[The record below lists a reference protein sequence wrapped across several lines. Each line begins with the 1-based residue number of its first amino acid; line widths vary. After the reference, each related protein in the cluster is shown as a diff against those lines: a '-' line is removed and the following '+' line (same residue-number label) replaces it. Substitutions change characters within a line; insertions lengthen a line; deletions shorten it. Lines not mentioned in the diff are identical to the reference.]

1 VAGLG
6 GICLAPLRALQRAQ
20 GQLFAGV
27 PVCLGTGIALWFALG
42 FEPGP
47 LFYAGVALV
56 VLVALLAWRFGP
68 ELTQP
73 LAVALVCL
81 ALGLLAAGGRA
92 HQVSA
97 PMLDFRFYG
106 AVQGRIVDIDRAQ
119 SDALRLTLDRVVLED
134 VAPARTPERV
144 RISVQDE
151 GFSAG
156 PGQVILLTAFL
167 SAPDGPA
174 EPGGFDFRRM
184 AYFRQL
190 GAVGYSRT
198 PVLLWQAPEPGSQRI
213 DRLRSWLAA
222 EMMAA
227 VPGQAGAFAAG
238 AMTGDRS
245 GISKDTVQAL
255 RDSNLAHL
263 LAISGMNM
271 AFLTGFVF
279 MLVRYG
285 LALLPVL
292 ALRIHAKKVA
302 AVVALAVA
310 WFYLLLSGANVAT
323 ERAFLMVCVILGA
336 VLLDRR
342 ALSLRSVA
350 ISAVLLLLAQPESLG
365 EPGFQLSFAA
375 TVVLIAGFG
384 ALDRAILREKLPR
397 WMMPVFLMVLTSLL
411 AGLATAPYAAATF
424 NRFTDYGLLANV
436 LTAPAMSVLMA
447 GGAMAALLAPLGL
460 ALPALWVMELASRW
474 ILFVAHWVAGLDG
487 AVTAIAQPQ
496 AWVIPVITLAGIWA
510 VSVPGRWRWLAIL
523 PMAFAFAGWG
533 FVTRPQLLIASDGGL
548 VGLLGA
554 EGRSLSVAKGGGF
567 IAETWLQGDGDL
579 ALQAEAAA
587 RQGFSGPGTARRFE
601 VAGWR
606 GIALRGKAAGEALAE
621 ACASADLVIVP
632 AAIAP
637 ADPAPQGCV
646 IIGRQ
651 MLDRSGALAVQFWP
665 DHLELTPAREG
676 GRLWMPAR
684 PKLSARRIDKPQR
697 LVAAD

>member
-1 VAGLG
+1 
-6 GICLAPLRALQRAQ
+6 
-20 GQLFAGV
+20 
-27 PVCLGTGIALWFALG
+27 
-42 FEPGP
+42 
-47 LFYAGVALV
+47 
-56 VLVALLAWRFGP
+56 
-68 ELTQP
+68 
-73 LAVALVCL
+73 
-81 ALGLLAAGGRA
+81 
-92 HQVSA
+92 
-97 PMLDFRFYG
+97 
-106 AVQGRIVDIDRAQ
+106 
-119 SDALRLTLDRVVLED
+119 
-134 VAPARTPERV
+134 
-144 RISVQDE
+144 
-151 GFSAG
+151 
-156 PGQVILLTAFL
+156 
-167 SAPDGPA
+167 
-174 EPGGFDFRRM
+174 
-184 AYFRQL
+184 
-190 GAVGYSRT
+190 
-198 PVLLWQAPEPGSQRI
+198 
-213 DRLRSWLAA
+213 
-222 EMMAA
+222 
-227 VPGQAGAFAAG
+227 
-238 AMTGDRS
+238 
-245 GISKDTVQAL
+245 
-255 RDSNLAHL
+255 
-263 LAISGMNM
+263 
-271 AFLTGFVF
+271 
-279 MLVRYG
+279 
-285 LALLPVL
+285 
-292 ALRIHAKKVA
+292 
-302 AVVALAVA
+302 
-310 WFYLLLSGANVAT
+310 
-323 ERAFLMVCVILGA
+323 
-336 VLLDRR
+336 
-342 ALSLRSVA
+342 
-350 ISAVLLLLAQPESLG
+350 
-365 EPGFQLSFAA
+365 
-375 TVVLIAGFG
+375 
-384 ALDRAILREKLPR
+384 
-397 WMMPVFLMVLTSLL
+397 VLTSLL

-523 PMAFAFAGWG
+523 PMVLALAGWG

-554 EGRSLSVAKGGGF
+554 EGRALSVAKGGGF

-606 GIALRGKAAGEALAE
+606 GIALRGKAEGEALTE

-637 ADPAPQGCV
+637 VDPAPQGCV

-684 PKLSARRIDKPQR
+684 PKLSARRIVKPQR